1 MPNQSKHTE
10 TPLKPNNEDSTEES
24 LFIMEG
30 SVLGAINNMLQE
42 LPCKTAMPLLEAIA
56 ETPSLKE
63 YNEKKVTPNI
73 FIPH

>member
-10 TPLKPNNEDSTEES
+10 TPLKTNNEDSTEES

-30 SVLGAINNMLQE
+30 SVLGAIYNMLQE
-42 LPCKTAMPLLEAIA
+42 LPCKTAMPLLETIA